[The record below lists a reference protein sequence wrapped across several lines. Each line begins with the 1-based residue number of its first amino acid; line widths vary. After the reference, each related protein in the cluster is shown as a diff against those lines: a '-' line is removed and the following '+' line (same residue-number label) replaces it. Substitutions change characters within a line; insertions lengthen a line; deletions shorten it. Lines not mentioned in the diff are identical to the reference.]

1 MPSLKPAL
9 VPATSSFY
17 TLSTFPL
24 QTRSGRGTPNLVAR
38 LSLLF
43 AFCLPFVCPHADG
56 CCRIIAREIY
66 GATDI
71 EISEKAAEQMERF
84 APRVAVPHA
93 KFSAILF
100 SRFASYFYFFF
111 VSDIHPAAMAAFPYA
126 WRKLSTGDRLVPVR
140 SVLFTFP
147 HFRAKSA

>member
-1 MPSLKPAL
+1 M
-9 VPATSSFY
+9 F
-17 TLSTFPL
+17 
-24 QTRSGRGTPNLVAR
+24 AR
-38 LSLLF
+38 R
-43 AFCLPFVCPHADG
+43 ADG